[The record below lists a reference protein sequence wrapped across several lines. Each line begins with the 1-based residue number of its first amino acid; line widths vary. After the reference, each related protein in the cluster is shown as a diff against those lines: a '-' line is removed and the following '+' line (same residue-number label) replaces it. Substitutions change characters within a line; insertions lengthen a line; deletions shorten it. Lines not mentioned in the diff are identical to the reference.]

1 MRKKYLKIKL
11 YTTIKM
17 VQTKS
22 KSQST
27 KNVINA
33 KDSKPKASKKTKS
46 KKTTPAVEVAPPA
59 VEVAPPAVEV
69 APPSVEATPPVV
81 EASAPVVDAVS
92 TEQSAEDTTEQ
103 EVAFEG
109 LCTMVIDLQQQ
120 LRTLNTQIK
129 QLQKNYKKEVKEL
142 KRKCKKPRKGG
153 DPTKKRAPSGFAKPT
168 GLTPELCKF
177 LNVSTDTK
185 LARTQVTK
193 EITAYIKENSLQNQ
207 ANKKIILP
215 DKKLLSL
222 LKSGKEEVTYFNLQ
236 KFMKVHFI
244 KEVPPVES
252 VEVAT

>member
-17 VQTKS
+17 VQT

-46 KKTTPAVEVAPPA
+46 KKTTPAVEVAPPV
-59 VEVAPPAVEV
+59 VEETTPVVEATPPV
-69 APPSVEATPPVV
+69 VEATPPVV
-81 EASAPVVDAVS
+81 EASAPEVS
-92 TEQSAEDTTEQ
+92 TDQSAEDTTEQ

-120 LRTLNTQIK
+120 LRSLNTQIK

-193 EITAYIKENSLQNQ
+193 EITSYIKENSLQNQ

-215 DKKLLSL
+215 DKKLQAL

-244 KEVPPVES
+244 KDEPV
-252 VEVAT
+252 VEVASQ

>member
-1 MRKKYLKIKL
+1 
-11 YTTIKM
+11 M
-17 VQTKS
+17 VQT

-27 KNVINA
+27 KNVLKA

-46 KKTTPAVEVAPPA
+46 KKTTPAVEATPPVVEETAP
-59 VEVAPPAVEV
+59 V
-69 APPSVEATPPVV
+69 VEATPPVV
-81 EASAPVVDAVS
+81 EASAPVVEASAPEVS
-92 TEQSAEDTTEQ
+92 TDQSAEDTTEQ

-120 LRTLNTQIK
+120 LRSLNTQIK

-142 KRKCKKPRKGG
+142 KRKCKKPRKGS

-177 LNVSTDTK
+177 LNVPTDTK

-193 EITAYIKENSLQNQ
+193 EITAYIKEHSLQNQ
-207 ANKKIILP
+207 ENKKIILP
-215 DKKLLSL
+215 DKKLQAL

-244 KEVPPVES
+244 KEVPVAP
-252 VEVAT
+252 VEVATQ

>member
-11 YTTIKM
+11 YSTIKM

-22 KSQST
+22 QST
-27 KNVINA
+27 KNVLKA
-33 KDSKPKASKKTKS
+33 KDSKSKTKASKKTKS
-46 KKTTPAVEVAPPA
+46 KKETTPAVEATPPA
-59 VEVAPPAVEV
+59 VEETA
-69 APPSVEATPPVV
+69 PVV
-81 EASAPVVDAVS
+81 EETAPVVEETAPEVS
-92 TEQSAEDTTEQ
+92 AEQSAEDTTEQ

-120 LRTLNTQIK
+120 LRSLNTQIK

-177 LNVSTDTK
+177 LNVPADTK

-193 EITAYIKENSLQNQ
+193 EITAYIKEHSLQNQ
-207 ANKKIILP
+207 ENKKIILP
-215 DKKLLSL
+215 DKKLQAL

-244 KEVPPVES
+244 KDEPS
-252 VEVAT
+252 VDVASQ

>member
-22 KSQST
+22 QST
-27 KNVINA
+27 KNVLKA

-46 KKTTPAVEVAPPA
+46 KKTTPA

>member
-17 VQTKS
+17 VQT

-46 KKTTPAVEVAPPA
+46 KKKRPAVEVAPPV
-59 VEVAPPAVEV
+59 VEETTPVVEATPPV
-69 APPSVEATPPVV
+69 VEATPPVV
-81 EASAPVVDAVS
+81 EASAPEVS
-92 TEQSAEDTTEQ
+92 TDQSAEDTTEQ

-120 LRTLNTQIK
+120 LRSLNTQIK

-193 EITAYIKENSLQNQ
+193 EITSYIKENSLQNQ

-215 DKKLLSL
+215 DKKLQAL

-244 KEVPPVES
+244 KDEPV
-252 VEVAT
+252 VEVASQ

>member
-17 VQTKS
+17 VQT

-46 KKTTPAVEVAPPA
+46 KKTTVEVASPAVEVASPA
-59 VEVAPPAVEV
+59 VEVSPPVVEETTPV
-69 APPSVEATPPVV
+69 VEATPPVV
-81 EASAPVVDAVS
+81 EASAPVVDAV
-92 TEQSAEDTTEQ
+92 SAEDTTEQ

-193 EITAYIKENSLQNQ
+193 EITSYIKENSLQNQ

-244 KEVPPVES
+244 KEVPVVA
-252 VEVAT
+252 VEVATQ

>member
-17 VQTKS
+17 VQT

-46 KKTTPAVEVAPPA
+46 KKTTPVVEVAEPAPA
-59 VEVAPPAVEV
+59 VEVAPPA
-69 APPSVEATPPVV
+69 VEATPPVV

-120 LRTLNTQIK
+120 LRSLNTQIK

-168 GLTPELCKF
+168 GLTSELCKF
-177 LNVSTDTK
+177 LNVPTDTK

-193 EITAYIKENSLQNQ
+193 EITAYIKEHSLQNQ
-207 ANKKIILP
+207 ENKKIILP
-215 DKKLLSL
+215 DKKLQAL

-244 KEVPPVES
+244 KEVPA
-252 VEVAT
+252 VEVATQ

>member
-22 KSQST
+22 QST
-27 KNVINA
+27 KNVLKA
-33 KDSKPKASKKTKS
+33 KDSKSKSKASKKTKS
-46 KKTTPAVEVAPPA
+46 KKETAPVVEETSPVVEETAPV
-59 VEVAPPAVEV
+59 VEETA
-69 APPSVEATPPVV
+69 PVV
-81 EASAPVVDAVS
+81 EASAPEVS
-92 TEQSAEDTTEQ
+92 TDQSAEDTTEQ

-177 LNVSTDTK
+177 LNVSVDTK

-193 EITAYIKENSLQNQ
+193 EITAYIKEHSLQNQ
-207 ANKKIILP
+207 ENKKIILP
-215 DKKLLSL
+215 DKKLQAL

-244 KEVPPVES
+244 KDEPA
-252 VEVAT
+252 VEVASQ